1 MITARQFLELSPN
14 DQIRVA
20 LDMTS
25 EEVEQLQDLIV
36 EHFEKR
42 RKKAKWH
49 AVEFASR
56 GDE

>member
-14 DQIRVA
+14 DQINVA

-25 EEVEQLQDLIV
+25 EEVKQLEELLD
-36 EHFEKR
+36 EYYAER
-42 RKKAKWH
+42 REKAKWP